1 MEIIMRYLNTTTL
14 RQETKS
20 NSNNIID
27 SDARVS
33 NWFTPC
39 PDGYFG
45 EWVGDTYTFTLIPL
59 PTQAELDAQALAQTE
74 YDSLQYQRDRQ
85 PEYPPMSD
93 YLDGIVKGDQVQ
105 IDKYISDCQAVKDKY
120 PKGE

>member
-1 MEIIMRYLNTTTL
+1 MRYLNTTTL
-14 RQETKS
+14 RQEIKS

-33 NWFTPC
+33 NWFKPC
-39 PDGYFG
+39 PEGYFG